1 MCVNTDPAAFPR
13 MTTNLRRSWCA
24 VLLLLCAACGS
35 SNEPSG
41 PGNSPTPGGNTT
53 TPYPIARAQGAT
65 NAPLTYHGLP
75 LSQANNGEPTVA
87 AIDGVIGVV
96 CVGMSNARQE
106 CEAFRR
112 RVATEWSAAVA
123 PQVRVVNCAVGGHAI
138 ERWIS
143 PVYDVVL
150 WQDCIDR
157 VLPAAGVRLDQ
168 VRVIHHKAANQN
180 TTENGA
186 VVPTMPAANSD
197 MARLQQHLDAFAD
210 RVPLWFPNVQAVYTT
225 TRSYGGYA
233 PPNRG
238 EPLSYESGHG
248 VNAWLSRNRSRG
260 SVWYGWGA
268 YLWAPDC
275 ATGITAAGGLCYV
288 RSDFVADGVHPSD
301 AGETKTSTRMHERFM
316 QHAWY
321 RR

>member
-1 MCVNTDPAAFPR
+1 
-13 MTTNLRRSWCA
+13 MTTTPRTIVWGL
-24 VLLLLCAACGS
+24 VMMLVAACGS
-35 SNEPSG
+35 SDEASG
-41 PGNSPTPGGNTT
+41 PGDPPTPEGDVT
-53 TPYPIARAQGAT
+53 TPYPIARAEGVT
-65 NAPLTYHGLP
+65 SAPLSYYGLP
-75 LSQANNGEPTVA
+75 LTLANNGEPAVTAV
-87 AIDGVIGVV
+87 DGVIGVV

-106 CEAFRR
+106 CEAFKR
-112 RVATEWSAAVA
+112 RVANEWSAAVA

-143 PVYDVVL
+143 PDFDLVL
-150 WQDCIDR
+150 WRDCIDR
-157 VLPAAGVRLDQ
+157 MLPAAGVRLDQ
-168 VRVIHHKAANQN
+168 VRVLHHKAANQN
-180 TTENGA
+180 TTENGM

-197 MARLQQHLDAFAD
+197 MVRLQEHLDRFAD
-210 RVPLWFPNVQAVYTT
+210 RVPSWFPNVQAVYTT

-233 PPNRG
+233 PVHRG

-248 VNAWLSRNRSRG
+248 VNAWLARNRTRG
-260 SVWYGWGA
+260 NVWYGWGA

-301 AGETKTSTRMHERFM
+301 AGEIKTSTRMHERFL